1 MTTYTVKKIV
11 EYIYTIEAA
20 SAEDAE
26 LFATVRSEDQ
36 AYQASLIDVSAES
49 DEEYQASISGVDL

>member
-1 MTTYTVKKIV
+1 MTTYTVTKVV
-11 EYIYTIEAA
+11 EYMYTIEAS

-36 AYQASLIDVSAES
+36 AYQASLIEVSAES
-49 DEEYQASISGVDL
+49 NDEYELSIKGE